1 MDEAVVGHPFR
12 GAESEE
18 GAPPP
23 SIAPVTVPL
32 RSRRR
37 ERALVVQKIQHV
49 IPASGLFFVG
59 MQGVKEG
66 AHGAELALAI
76 VQLVT
81 SAALV
86 ISFLRDVRAARS
98 AHAPTH
104 EHHGVDWFEI
114 FSAGVLFAEALEKWH
129 LKHHIARPTILLATV
144 TLALGLFHGR
154 LAARRA
160 RHRVLHVDEHG
171 IRIGGKFWRTFAA
184 PWTAIV
190 AITVTAGT
198 AEIRRRDGKIR
209 RLRLDDLHDAP
220 AARGALL
227 AARAH
232 LRGLRATG

>member
-1 MDEAVVGHPFR
+1 V
-12 GAESEE
+12 
-18 GAPPP
+18 
-23 SIAPVTVPL
+23 IVPL

-49 IPASGLFFVG
+49 IPASALFLVG
-59 MQGVKEG
+59 MQALREE

-76 VQLVT
+76 VQLAT
-81 SAALV
+81 SAGLV
-86 ISFLRDVRAARS
+86 ISFMRDVRAVRS

-114 FSAGVLFAEALEKWH
+114 FSAGVLFAEALERWH

-144 TLALGLFHGR
+144 TLVMGLLH
-154 LAARRA
+154 ARIGPAIA

-171 IRIGGKFWRTFAA
+171 IRVGGKFWRTFAA
-184 PWTAIV
+184 PWAEIAAI
-190 AITVTAGT
+190 AVTAGS
-198 AEIRRRDGKIR
+198 AVIRRRDGKIR

-227 AARAH
+227 AARDH
-232 LRGLRATG
+232 LGALQSVPPVDNRPEVS